1 MNIIYVVLLF
11 FLTDFD
17 INHVDIDIII
27 PSVPVAGQAFN
38 LTCRVDVPDRF
49 AENITIIRWTYDLG
63 ASQDVTASNSDASV
77 GPLTRNGDIFTSVLT
92 LNPVKTNDARRYYC
106 HATINAFATVDRT
119 DRDLTVQSEFCRLN
133 A

>member
-1 MNIIYVVLLF
+1 MFF

-17 INHVDIDIII
+17 INHVDIDITI
-27 PSVPVAGQAFN
+27 PSVSVAGQAFN

-49 AENITIIRWTYDLG
+49 AGNFTSIRWTYDLG

-77 GPLTRNGDIFTSVLT
+77 GPLTRNGDAFTSVLT

-106 HATINAFATVDRT
+106 HATINGFATT
-119 DRDLTVQSEFCRLN
+119 DCTSRELTVQSESCIVN

>member
-17 INHVDIDIII
+17 INHFDINIVI

-38 LTCRVDVPDRF
+38 LTCRVDVPNRF
-49 AENITIIRWTYDLG
+49 VENITGIRWTYDLG

-77 GPLTRNGDIFTSVLT
+77 GPLTRNGDAFTSVLT

-106 HATINAFATVDRT
+106 QATINVFATVDRT
-119 DRDLTVQSEFCRLN
+119 SRDMTVQSEYSRLIT
-133 A
+133 